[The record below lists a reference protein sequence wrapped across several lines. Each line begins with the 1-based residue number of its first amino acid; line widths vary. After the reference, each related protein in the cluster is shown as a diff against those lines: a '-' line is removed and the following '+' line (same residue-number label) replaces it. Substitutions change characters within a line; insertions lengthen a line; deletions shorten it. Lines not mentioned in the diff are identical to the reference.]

1 MKRFILFIISSIFFM
16 ALNSQFINAQ
26 DSKGNDYVKGEA
38 IYKNKCQFCHG
49 ILGDGKG
56 PASETL
62 LGHPEDFTDSEFWK
76 DDAPKKIDETIRKG
90 KQMMP
95 AFDLEPGQIKAIT
108 VYITGTFKNSTQ
120 KNK

>member
-1 MKRFILFIISSIFFM
+1 MKRFILVIISCVSFL
-16 ALNSQFINAQ
+16 ALNSRYVNAQ
-26 DSKGNDYVKGEA
+26 DSRANDYDKGKV

-49 ILGDGKG
+49 IVGDGKG
-56 PASETL
+56 PASEPL

-76 DDAPKKIDETIRKG
+76 GDIPKKIEETIRKG

-108 VYITGTFKNSTQ
+108 IYITGTFKNSTQ
-120 KNK
+120 NNK